1 MFSGLKKYIKK
12 LGPGWITGA
21 SDDDPSG
28 IGTYTYAGSRFG
40 LAPLWTMLFTLPL
53 MSAVQEMCARIA
65 QVSGRGLSA
74 NMKKHMPRSVLGV
87 IVVLLVFAN
96 TINIAANIGAMA
108 AATQL
113 LLPLPFFFLAIL
125 FTIATLVLEIFVS
138 YKLYSRYLKFLTI
151 SLFSYVVVALF
162 VTTDWPAVFRALVL
176 PTFSLSKDFF
186 FILVAIFGTTIS
198 PYLFF
203 WQASSEVED
212 EVAKGRWTV
221 LQRRG
226 ATKEEIDDMRVD
238 VISGMTFS
246 NVVAFFIMLTAAV
259 VLFPG
264 GIVVETAGDA
274 AAALAPL
281 AGPFASLLFAVG
293 IIGTGLL
300 SIPVLA
306 GSASY
311 AVSEVMG
318 WKSGLYRKLREAH
331 GFYGIITIATLVGL
345 MINAIGVNPID
356 LLIWTAFINGLVAPA
371 ILTSILVIANNK
383 QIMGKWRNGRLSNV
397 LNCVTLGAMALA
409 IVGLIVF
416 WD

>member
-212 EVAKGRWTV
+212 EVDKGRWTV

>member
-221 LQRRG
+221 LPRRG

-383 QIMGKWRNGRLSNV
+383 QI
-397 LNCVTLGAMALA
+397 
-409 IVGLIVF
+409 
-416 WD
+416 

>member
-1 MFSGLKKYIKK
+1 MNALKAYFKK

-28 IGTYTYAGSRFG
+28 IGTYSYAGSRFG
-40 LAPLWTMLFTLPL
+40 MAPLWTLLFALPL

-74 NMKKHMPRSVLGV
+74 NMKKHMPRSAMF
-87 IVVLLVFAN
+87 VVVGLLVFAN

-108 AATQL
+108 AAMQL
-113 LLPLPFFFLAIL
+113 LAPLPFFFLAIL
-125 FTIATLVLEIFVS
+125 FTILTLVLEIFVS
-138 YKLYSRYLKFLTI
+138 YQLYARYLKFLTI
-151 SLFSYVVVALF
+151 SLVSYVVVAVM
-162 VTTDWPAVFRALVL
+162 VTTDWGAVARAVVL
-176 PTFSLSKDFF
+176 PTFSFSKDFF

-203 WQASSEVED
+203 WQASSEVE
-212 EVAKGRWTV
+212 EEIGMGRWTL
-221 LQRRG
+221 LQRKG
-226 ATKEEIDDMRVD
+226 ATREEISDMRVD
-238 VISGMTFS
+238 VISGMVFS
-246 NVVAFFIMLTAAV
+246 NLVAFFIMLTAAV

-264 GIVVETAGDA
+264 GIIVETAEDA
-274 AAALAPL
+274 AAALVPV

-311 AVSEVMG
+311 AVSEIMG

-331 GFYGIITIATLVGL
+331 GFYGLITLATLAGL
-345 MINAIGVNPID
+345 LINALGVDPIQM
-356 LLIWTAFINGLVAPA
+356 LLGTAFINGIVAPV

-383 QIMGKWRNGRLSNV
+383 KIMGKWRNGRLSNA
-397 LNCVTLGAMALA
+397 LNGLTLGAMTLS
-409 IVGLIVF
+409 VVFLIVL
-416 WD
+416 WE

>member
-1 MFSGLKKYIKK
+1 MNTLKAYLKK

-40 LAPLWTMLFTLPL
+40 MAPLWTLLFTLPL

-65 QVSGRGLSA
+65 QVSGRGIAA
-74 NMKKHMPRSVLGV
+74 NMKKHIPRPALII
-87 IVVLLVFAN
+87 IVGLLVFAN

-108 AATQL
+108 AAMQL
-113 LLPLPFFFLAIL
+113 LAPLPFFFLAIL
-125 FTIATLVLEIFVS
+125 FTILTLVLEIFVS
-138 YKLYSRYLKFLTI
+138 YQLYARYLKFLTI
-151 SLFSYVVVALF
+151 SLVSYVVVAVM
-162 VTTDWPAVFRALVL
+162 VTADWSAVVRAVVL
-176 PTFSLSKDFF
+176 PTFSFSKDFF

-203 WQASSEVED
+203 WQASSEVE
-212 EVAKGRWTV
+212 EEIGIGRWTL
-221 LQRRG
+221 LQRKG
-226 ATKEEIDDMRVD
+226 ATREEISDMRID
-238 VISGMTFS
+238 VISGMVFS
-246 NVVAFFIMLTAAV
+246 NIVAFFVMLTAAV

-264 GIVVETAGDA
+264 GIIVETAGDA
-274 AAALAPL
+274 ALALAPV
-281 AGPFASLLFAVG
+281 AGPFASLLFAIG

-331 GFYGIITIATLVGL
+331 GFYGLITLATLAGL
-345 MINAIGVNPID
+345 LINALGVDPIQM
-356 LLIWTAFINGLVAPA
+356 LLGTAFINGVVAPV
-371 ILTSILVIANNK
+371 ILTSILFIGNNK
-383 QIMGKWRNGRLSNV
+383 KIMGKWRNGRFSNV
-397 LNCVTLGAMALA
+397 LNGVTLGAMMLS
-409 IVGLIVF
+409 IVSLIVF
-416 WD
+416 WE